1 MKIYWNFD
9 GTLMKLF
16 WEQFS
21 SNKKKLAH
29 NNAEKFFDGSKYE
42 TLKAQK
48 QNTFLRDIDNGKNVQ
63 NCCIKFL
70 LINKILIFHSN

>member
-1 MKIYWNFD
+1 MI
-9 GTLMKLF
+9 
-16 WEQFS
+16 
-21 SNKKKLAH
+21 NKKKLAY

-63 NCCIKFL
+63 NCCIQFFL
-70 LINKILIFHSN
+70 RTKILIFHSN